1 MFCNLTRW
9 LISRAEDRGKKT
21 PRFAERH
28 AERCGACAEYA
39 RFAASLSARLS
50 AETPGF
56 LARTPDFAVELAGS
70 AGQDAGRGARV
81 PGRRP
86 ILLRP
91 FPAAAAALVV
101 VVSALVLFRVVL
113 REPALTLAEKK
124 AAIASLKSVTAAP
137 DELQGIVAEGESTLA
152 KERLILEKSVLSAV
166 EYLQTRLNIKVER
179 KYSPRSL

>member
-9 LISRAEDRGKKT
+9 LISRAEDRGKKA

-28 AERCGACAEYA
+28 AERCGACAEYES
-39 RFAASLSARLS
+39 FAASLSARLS

-56 LARTPDFAVELAGS
+56 LAGAPDFAVDLAGS
-70 AGQDAGRGARV
+70 AGQDAWRGARA
-81 PGRRP
+81 PSPRP

-113 REPALTLAEKK
+113 REPALSLAEKR

-137 DELQGIVAEGESTLA
+137 DELQGIVAAGESTLA
-152 KERLILEKSVLSAV
+152 RERLILEKSILSAV
-166 EYLQTRLNIKVER
+166 EFLEARLNISIER
-179 KYSPRSL
+179 KNTPKSL